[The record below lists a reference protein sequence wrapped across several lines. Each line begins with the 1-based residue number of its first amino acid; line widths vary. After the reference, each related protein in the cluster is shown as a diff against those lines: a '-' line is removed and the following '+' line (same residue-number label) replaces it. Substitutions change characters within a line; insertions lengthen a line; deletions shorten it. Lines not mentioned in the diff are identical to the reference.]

1 MHGTWINGK
10 KIPTEEDSVINHDD
24 VVTFGST
31 VYRGSGE
38 YCPTTEKGTDVLLT
52 CHIRYLPST
61 KSSL

>member
-10 KIPTEEDSVINHDD
+10 KIPTEEDSVIKHDD

-38 YCPTTEKGTDVLLT
+38 SCPTLRKVQMG
-52 CHIRYLPST
+52 Y
-61 KSSL
+61 